1 MSWDLKERRSSD
13 RVLIPAT
20 ANVFAD
26 DEEGNRLGRIRMI
39 GPGGFLL
46 ETNRRFP
53 PGEILLITLIAE
65 RDNVRREVY
74 AEQRYT
80 SPDGHVGFEFKSLDP
95 EAAAEIGVL
104 TRKYFAFS
112 GADEEP
118 HAKYEEPPTE

>member
-1 MSWDLKERRSSD
+1 MMAWDNKERRTSD

-20 ANVFAD
+20 ANIFAD
-26 DEEGNRLGRIRMI
+26 DEEGNRLGRIRRI

-65 RDNVRREVY
+65 RDNVRRQVY

-95 EAAAEIGVL
+95 EATVAIGAL
-104 TRKYFAFS
+104 IRKYVGFS
-112 GADEEP
+112 GEDEEP
-118 HAKYEEPPTE
+118 PA